1 MFFYN
6 FSPEYLM
13 IMFITIAITGF
24 ASFRVRSAYAKFS
37 RIETT
42 QGLSGYETARK
53 ILDANGLGSIQVVP
67 VKGTLSDH
75 YDPARKVVRLS
86 EENFYGR
93 SIAAVS
99 VAAHEVGHALQDAN
113 AYAFLN
119 IRTALVPVVNF
130 STNTSWLLILL
141 GILFG
146 MTELAYI
153 GVLLFGAGFLF
164 QVITLPVEFNAS
176 SRALQQLNQY
186 GIVTGS
192 ELKGAQN
199 VLSAAALTY
208 VAAALSSL
216 LYFLY
221 LLSSVRR
228 NN

>member
-13 IMFITIAITGF
+13 IMIVTIAITGF

-42 QGLSGYETARK
+42 QGLTGYETARK

-119 IRTALVPVVNF
+119 IRTALVPIVNF
-130 STNTSWLLILL
+130 STNASWLLILL

-146 MTELAYI
+146 MTQLAYI

-176 SRALQQLNQY
+176 NRALQQLSQF

-192 ELKGAQN
+192 ELKGAQS

-208 VAAALSSL
+208 IAAALSSL

-228 NN
+228 DD

>member
-13 IMFITIAITGF
+13 IMLITVVITGF
-24 ASFRVRSAYAKFS
+24 ASLRVKSAYAKFS

-42 QGLSGYETARK
+42 MGLTGYDTARK
-53 ILDANGLGSIQVVP
+53 ILDANGLDKVQVVP

-86 EENFYGR
+86 EEIFYGR
-93 SIAAVS
+93 SIASVS

-113 AYAFLN
+113 AYAFLKF
-119 IRTALVPVVNF
+119 RSVLVPVVNF
-130 STNTSWLLILL
+130 STNASWGLIMLGILL
-141 GILFG
+141 GL
-146 MTELAYI
+146 TELAYL
-153 GVLLFGAGFLF
+153 GVILFGAGFLF
-164 QVITLPVEFNAS
+164 QVVTLPVEFNAS
-176 SRALQQLNQY
+176 NRALQQLSQF
-186 GIVTGS
+186 GIVTTS

-228 NN
+228 ND

>member
-13 IMFITIAITGF
+13 IMIVTIIITGF
-24 ASFRVRSAYAKFS
+24 ASVRVRSAYAKFS

-42 QGLSGYETARK
+42 QGFSGYETARK
-53 ILDANGLGSIQVVP
+53 ILDANGLSNIQVVP

-75 YDPARKVVRLS
+75 YDPTRKVVRLS

-119 IRTALVPVVNF
+119 IRTALVPVVSF
-130 STNTSWLLILL
+130 STNASWLLIFM

-164 QVITLPVEFNAS
+164 QVVTLPVEFNAS
-176 SRALQQLNQY
+176 SRALQQLSQY

-228 NN
+228 ND